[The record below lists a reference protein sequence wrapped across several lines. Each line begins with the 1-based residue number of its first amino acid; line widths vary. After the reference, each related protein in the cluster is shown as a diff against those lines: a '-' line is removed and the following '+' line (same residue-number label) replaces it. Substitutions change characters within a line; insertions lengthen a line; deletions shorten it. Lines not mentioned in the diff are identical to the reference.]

1 MQLLVPILSEVF
13 RTVINSI
20 RHFRTEMG
28 TRVEMYPVI
37 QIQFL
42 DGLRNRL
49 QGTCRSAIGQFFFHL
64 FSNSSRSLCETSSHG
79 PVPFS
84 FFKGTYVLISHVRV
98 PSEWDWLMEMLD
110 LLYFLFDD

>member
-1 MQLLVPILSEVF
+1 MQLLSILSEVF

-20 RHFRTEMG
+20 RHFRTETG
-28 TRVEMYPVI
+28 TGVEMYPVI

-42 DGLRNRL
+42 DGLWNRL
-49 QGTCRSAIGQFFFHL
+49 LGTRRSAIGQFFHFP
-64 FSNSSRSLCETSSHG
+64 SNSSRSLCETSSLG

-84 FFKGTYVLISHVRV
+84 FFKGTNVLISHVRV